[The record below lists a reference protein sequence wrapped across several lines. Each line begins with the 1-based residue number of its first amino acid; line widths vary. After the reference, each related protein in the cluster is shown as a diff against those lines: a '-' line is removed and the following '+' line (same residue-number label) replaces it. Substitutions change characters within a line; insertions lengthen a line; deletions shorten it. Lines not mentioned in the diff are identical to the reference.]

1 MFPKSK
7 NPCLFFAKI
16 TITFSLG
23 SGWCSVGRVVA
34 FDIRS
39 KSNYRKTFILNVCL
53 LSTVLKS
60 PYWKNLVGDV
70 KTKCSPIISN
80 YFKQFL
86 LHRYVYQ
93 NSPKIQQ
100 TLGHL
105 CKKFVTKNCKNINL
119 VTLNPMTNW
128 SRTMLPKPP
137 YQRLQLFLSQ
147 NCFEKCLVINSVNQ
161 LQNFPPFFP
170 GSSWKRLDCALNIF
184 AKLNLR

>member
-1 MFPKSK
+1 MTVPLCFCIRLGLAWKGGLKIPLPNILVFPKSK

-100 TLGHL
+100 TLGNL
-105 CKKFVTKNCKNINL
+105 CKKFVTKNCKKYQSGHTESDDKL
-119 VTLNPMTNW
+119 VTDNATEAP
-128 SRTMLPKPP
+128 LPAFAIIFISK
-137 YQRLQLFLSQ
+137 LF
-147 NCFEKCLVINSVNQ
+147 
-161 LQNFPPFFP
+161 
-170 GSSWKRLDCALNIF
+170 WKMF
-184 AKLNLR
+184 GH